1 MNQVDSS
8 FAGNGNIKIY
18 AKKDIIA
25 NPKANV
31 VIVHG
36 ICEHL
41 DRYDYLTEKLNNA
54 GYNVYRYDARGH
66 GRSEGEKGD
75 LKDYQDYLLDLDIY
89 IESVKKEYPDLK
101 LILLGHS
108 MGGLVATSYASMFS
122 SKIDYL
128 ALSGAANVTPKA
140 AKALKFLPMCL
151 IKKIKYKNNLGDGVC
166 SDKEVVE
173 KYNSDPLVLKEA
185 TMGLM
190 KNVFIGGCGL
200 VKDNINQIRP
210 KLREKDRIHLVSCGE
225 FEDLLPKNLI
235 IRTVNSHFKNFLT
248 ITEKDLEQ
256 NLPTAKCLQEIFR
269 VKGLHEFKKAEF
281 AKLVRENIISSE
293 DISPE
298 IESIINEI
306 KNINKVLDTKFC
318 S

>member
-89 IESVKKEYPDLK
+89 VESVKKEYPDLK

-140 AKALKFLPMCL
+140 ARALKFLPMCL

-200 VKDNINQIRP
+200 VKDNINQISVP
-210 KLREKDRIHLVSCGE
+210 TLVMHGKGDGIVDASTAEWTYNNLTVEDKELQIYEGLYHEIFNEVKKDTVI
-225 FEDLLPKNLI
+225 EDLINWLNK
-235 IRTVNSHFKNFLT
+235 R
-248 ITEKDLEQ
+248 
-256 NLPTAKCLQEIFR
+256 
-269 VKGLHEFKKAEF
+269 
-281 AKLVRENIISSE
+281 
-293 DISPE
+293 
-298 IESIINEI
+298 IEG
-306 KNINKVLDTKFC
+306 
-318 S
+318 